1 MIEPVWVAL
10 GCGLFIGSALG
21 VLLFALFTAGKA
33 GDYESEI
40 RDLRVQRQLLK
51 EEIFR
56 LSKRGKPQPRK
67 RYKQKKNY
75 HTGKLYKPKKT
86 N

>member
-1 MIEPVWVAL
+1 MIEPVWVAF

-51 EEIFR
+51 EEIF
-56 LSKRGKPQPRK
+56 
-67 RYKQKKNY
+67 
-75 HTGKLYKPKKT
+75 
-86 N
+86 